1 MYSRTEKRK
10 GLSLHAK
17 VTGWGIAILLV
28 TLLSVGIATV
38 AGRWTVRAFDT
49 LLSDNASCYAVQ
61 DAIKAE
67 TKAFARYVREPAQ
80 ESAQTYLE
88 ACAAAKKSLDALPFD
103 YSQIGEERY
112 ARTWNL
118 LQGYAGYQE
127 ARDAFLQL
135 SASAEGYV
143 EQMYHI
149 MTLQDYLAEYALR
162 LTQATLEQ
170 ESTVYHDRTV
180 WLERLPVLYL
190 ALLALALALVLV
202 LLQVLSSTVVR
213 PLLQLA
219 QASRSIAK
227 NDFSGAD
234 LPVRSQDEVGRLTRT
249 FNQMK
254 HAMAE
259 YLSTQEALHREEV
272 RNLALEKDLEHTRLE
287 VLKSQVNPHF
297 LFNTLNMISCMARTT
312 DEMIVRLGSLFRHNL
327 RTKQQEITLEE
338 ELEGL
343 DDYIYLQQMRFDGRI
358 TVEKKIEVDP
368 AVVRL
373 PSFTL
378 QPVVENAFSHG
389 LKSCE
394 EGGRILLRVWQKDG
408 MLILTVAD
416 NGRGM
421 DAAELKALQQKIR
434 QSEQTGRSI
443 GLGNIFRRI
452 TMLYPAGGMQVYSRP
467 GHGTVIRFEI
477 PQRQEEAE

>member
-61 DAIKAE
+61 DAIKVE
-67 TKAFARYVREPAQ
+67 TKAFARYVREPSQ
-80 ESAQTYLE
+80 ESAQSYLE
-88 ACAAAKKSLDALPFD
+88 ACAAAEKSLDALPFD

-127 ARDAFLQL
+127 ARDAFLQR
-135 SASAEGYV
+135 STSAEGYV

-190 ALLALALALVLV
+190 ALLAVALVLVLV

-219 QASRSIAK
+219 QASRSIAE

-297 LFNTLNMISCMARTT
+297 LFNTLNMISCMARLEDAGTT
-312 DEMIVRLGSLFRHNL
+312 DEMIVRLGS
-327 RTKQQEITLEE
+327 KQQEITLEE

-368 AVVRL
+368 AAVRL

-394 EGGRILLRVWQKDG
+394 EDGRILLRVWQKDG